1 MATTAK
7 LNSQGNY
14 EIFKD
19 GQRVATGTESVL
31 SQYGLSPTSLTNE
44 AITPSG
50 QKVNPV
56 TGQIITSDM
65 LGQSPTPFVSPQVPA
80 PSDIS
85 GLPIGEMKLTPQEEA
100 QTSLEK
106 QMADLALSISGKPAF
121 EAEKR
126 KEFGTEAAQQAY
138 DDLNTQLRDLQRQQ
152 QLVPLAIQ
160 REAEGRGRTEGGV
173 EPLEIGKRRA
183 LAYDALTTSSLIDAA
198 QGRLA
203 SAERKV
209 TEAVN
214 NKFAPDEA
222 KYAALLNNLNLIK
235 NSPQTSVEDKNRA
248 IKQEEI
254 IKARQ
259 EANNKAKEEAK
270 NILSWANKAAENMA
284 KQGSLDT
291 VILNKI
297 ANSKTES
304 EAFSLAAPFL
314 AVPKAETGDIA
325 KFKIFFPTAD
335 LATPEGQK
343 LYFDW
348 KAKGEEPTFDT
359 FERVVNGEKHTIR
372 QTLDPTGRVISE
384 TDLGAKEAKPIIS
397 EASDK
402 ALTGEF
408 GDIIKSASNLVGVEK
423 GKTSKAAMAEY
434 IANNDFVSA
443 YAQVAN
449 NVEESLTGEV
459 KTKFAN
465 ARIDYGVMQGLRDT
479 IQKFADAG
487 GNMGYLKG
495 TADEIARKF
504 GQLKTDPKFASLAVQ
519 LTREFQMYRVVMTGA
534 AFSPEESREYKA
546 VNPRTNASLDLNL
559 ATIDGALNQL
569 ENRITATVNTKIPNA
584 SKLYEKVGGDGM
596 SDDDAYNEY
605 LKLTKQSSGQS
616 SGQK

>member
-1 MATTAK
+1 
-7 LNSQGNY
+7 
-14 EIFKD
+14 
-19 GQRVATGTESVL
+19 
-31 SQYGLSPTSLTNE
+31 
-44 AITPSG
+44 
-50 QKVNPV
+50 
-56 TGQIITSDM
+56 
-65 LGQSPTPFVSPQVPA
+65 
-80 PSDIS
+80 
-85 GLPIGEMKLTPQEEA
+85 
-100 QTSLEK
+100 
-106 QMADLALSISGKPAF
+106 
-121 EAEKR
+121 
-126 KEFGTEAAQQAY
+126 
-138 DDLNTQLRDLQRQQ
+138 
-152 QLVPLAIQ
+152 
-160 REAEGRGRTEGGV
+160 
-173 EPLEIGKRRA
+173 
-183 LAYDALTTSSLIDAA
+183 
-198 QGRLA
+198 
-203 SAERKV
+203 
-209 TEAVN
+209 
-214 NKFAPDEA
+214 
-222 KYAALLNNLNLIK
+222 
-235 NSPQTSVEDKNRA
+235 
-248 IKQEEI
+248 
-254 IKARQ
+254 
-259 EANNKAKEEAK
+259 
-270 NILSWANKAAENMA
+270 MA